1 MKRLAKKLANALAF
15 LAVLPWLLWTLL
27 AGLVLGRARAV
38 AGASQRAARWGGLL
52 GEYCRRALLRCLLD
66 ELGPDVVIGFGTV
79 FSKPTA
85 RLGAS
90 VYLGHYCTLGD
101 VRIGHDT
108 LLADHVC
115 IPSGGKQH
123 RIDRL
128 DIPIRDQGGEFTTVN
143 VGADC
148 WIGTGAIVLAD
159 VGDHAVVAAGAVV
172 TKPVEPYA
180 IVAGCPAKP
189 IGDRRKQ
196 AEPQPQTDS
205 ES

>member
-1 MKRLAKKLANALAF
+1 MKSLAKQLAQALAF

-27 AGLVLGRARAV
+27 AGVVLGRSRAL
-38 AGASQRAARWGGLL
+38 ASASQRASRWGGLL
-52 GEYCRRALLRCLLD
+52 GEYCRRALLRCLLG

-85 RLGAS
+85 RLGRG
-90 VYLGHYCTLGD
+90 VYLGQYCTLGD
-101 VRIGHDT
+101 VRIGPDT

-128 DIPIRDQGGEFTTVN
+128 DIPIRQQGGEFTPVTI
-143 VGADC
+143 GQDC
-148 WIGTGAIVLAD
+148 WIGTCAVVLAD

-172 TKPVEPYA
+172 TRPVEPYA

-189 IGDRRKQ
+189 IGNRRKQ
-196 AEPQPQTDS
+196 TDS
-205 ES
+205 FDGDCVS